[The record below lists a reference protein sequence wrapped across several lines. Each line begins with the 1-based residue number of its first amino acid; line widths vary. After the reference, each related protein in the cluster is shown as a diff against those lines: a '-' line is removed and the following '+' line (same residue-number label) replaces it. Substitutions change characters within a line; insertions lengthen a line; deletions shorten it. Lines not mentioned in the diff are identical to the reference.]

1 MKLIVKISLIIFLIS
16 IQSFG
21 DDIKK
26 TMEVYVI
33 QDGKEI
39 KASSIITIKKKEFSL
54 KFVLYNQPY
63 LKANISD
70 KDYIYN
76 AALNNIDQSYL
87 FPFFTGYSF
96 AENNLNKDKDFILS
110 NDGNHYWY
118 YENKADSRFDSV
130 KVEEDKIICIRT
142 IKSIYD
148 RETKKSVNISKIKN
162 SELYFTILEYNN
174 NAVNKTINFN
184 KILNDSES
192 KYYGFVKWA
201 FDNDLIDS
209 SVYEE
214 EFFEDVGR
222 ICFIIKFK

>member
-1 MKLIVKISLIIFLIS
+1 ML
-16 IQSFG
+16 
-21 DDIKK
+21 
-26 TMEVYVI
+26 
-33 QDGKEI
+33 
-39 KASSIITIKKKEFSL
+39 
-54 KFVLYNQPY
+54 
-63 LKANISD
+63 
-70 KDYIYN
+70 
-76 AALNNIDQSYL
+76 
-87 FPFFTGYSF
+87 
-96 AENNLNKDKDFILS
+96 
-110 NDGNHYWY
+110 H
-118 YENKADSRFDSV
+118 YENKTDSRFDSV
-130 KVEEDKIICIRT
+130 KVEGDKIICIRT

-162 SELYFTILEYNN
+162 NELYFTILEYNN
-174 NAVNKTINFN
+174 KAVNKTINFN